1 MTPLTPQD
9 PLWKLL
15 GKAREAEVR
24 GHFTQDVVRLAR
36 QTPQENGWWAR
47 FKAWFAPDEV
57 LSLPRMAFA
66 ALPVLAGAA
75 LALTSLP
82 RGDAGTAPVVAV
94 EASSVPASADLFPA
108 DEAFEVTE
116 QWESMEEMTGLLAVE
131 DTATLSDR
139 EIAMLLY

>member
-36 QTPQENGWWAR
+36 QTPQETGWLAR
-47 FKAWFAPDEV
+47 LKAWFAPDEAW
-57 LSLPRMAFA
+57 SLPRVAFA
-66 ALPVLAGAA
+66 ALPVLAAMA
-75 LALTSLP
+75 LGLAGLTSETSAP
-82 RGDAGTAPVVAV
+82 ATIAQAPAAAPVAG
-94 EASSVPASADLFPA
+94 LFPEDA
-108 DEAFEVTE
+108 AFEVTE
-116 QWESMEEMTGLLAVE
+116 QWQSMEEMTDLLAVE
-131 DTATLSDR
+131 DTATLTDR